1 MNLGYEIY
9 AVDFDQTLAFGQWP
23 LAEQPNTKLISKLLS
38 LQAGGD
44 KIILWTCRTGDRLSA
59 AIKLCNDNSLY
70 FDAINEN
77 LPEVLAMYDN
87 VDSRKITADYYI
99 DDKSLLPDYV

>member
-1 MNLGYEIY
+1 MKLVYEIY

-23 LAEQPNTKLISKLLS
+23 LAEQPNTKLINKLIA
-38 LQAGGD
+38 LQEDGN
-44 KIILWTCRTGDRLSA
+44 KIILWTCRTGERLKD
-59 AIKLCNDNSLY
+59 AIKLCSDNGLY

-87 VDSRKITADYYI
+87 IDSRKITADYYI
-99 DDKSLLPDYV
+99 DDNSLLPDYV